1 MEPKQFISKQW
12 FIDARVGNIKDVYH
26 FQERLGSG
34 GFGVVYLAIH
44 KSTGIH
50 SLICSFLI
58 NFVKGDKYAVKAI
71 QKYRVDDYE
80 TFQNEIKILK
90 TLVCISLLIVI
101 MIDYQDHPNII
112 KLFEIWE
119 WQ

>member
-44 KSTGIH
+44 KSTG
-50 SLICSFLI
+50 
-58 NFVKGDKYAVKAI
+58 DKYAVKAI

-90 TLVCISLLIVI
+90 TL
-101 MIDYQDHPNII
+101 DHPNII